1 MSSYSFAN
9 SVMVYLQR
17 TMQMMMLMMIMLM
30 MMMMMMMMMILSRAS
45 QRISIESTSLL
56 LMRVIQAAAV
66 VPIVFD
72 DLYHLLSLSRAEL
85 CSYSNNS
92 VRLVSAFMR
101 LLLSQV
107 TVHSSPIITIDN
119 TTQQSRNPNLFQL
132 NTNTTTSSTSSM
144 SALHRVNLRQYV
156 TDWVLYTVLPIL
168 RVHVETVE
176 EVMLAVHDLLCIVQA
191 QIIDSGC
198 RYEVGR

>member
-1 MSSYSFAN
+1 
-9 SVMVYLQR
+9 
-17 TMQMMMLMMIMLM
+17 MQMMMLMMM
-30 MMMMMMMMMILSRAS
+30 MMSRAS
-45 QRISIESTSLL
+45 QIESTSLL

-85 CSYSNNS
+85 CSYTNNS

-107 TVHSSPIITIDN
+107 TAHSSPIITIDN

-132 NTNTTTSSTSSM
+132 TTSTTTSSSSSTSST

-156 TDWVLYTVLPIL
+156 TEWVLYTVLPIL

-176 EVMLAVHDLLCIVQA
+176 EVMLVVHDLLCIVQA

-198 RYEVGR
+198 RYEVGK